1 MRRIIL
7 LFLCICSIV
16 TANAQ
21 SSIPKQTN
29 IAAYQYWFDRD
40 AANAVMVVVEAGTTV
55 VSPTIDASAL
65 ADGAHTMYFR
75 AVDTYARWS
84 SIMKHAFV
92 KLNADNFSS
101 SKIVCYQYWF
111 DKNDAAAITQS
122 VPEGTTT
129 IDPTIDIPNIP
140 DGVHSLKFRVKDTEG
155 NWSSILSH
163 TFFKIDQTV
172 YNSANIAS
180 YQYWFDNDF
189 STVVTTSLDPEVKNL
204 ELNELINVDNL
215 SLGDHNLSIRFCDT
229 NNRWS
234 SIITHDV
241 TIGIVGEAVDLAYG
255 ENLVTNGENPAL
267 DGWKQKNGVVDGVS
281 YTKMVADALMKGYST
296 SYEGDH
302 TTDFNNQ
309 RIVFHGASNSHGYI
323 YQDIR
328 LDNFVPQTGNLN
340 VDVYGTLSYYKT
352 QGDYAGIEFGFCDEN
367 GILIGSKVHYTN
379 KDHEWPNTTDY
390 VIHDKTSS
398 VVVPAN
404 TDFVRVSCYSV
415 IKGSTGDND
424 GCILQVGLKAA
435 SNVITINYVTNGST
449 IAPTSANYGEV
460 AVSSVVPVKPGAIF
474 LGWSMTE
481 GGSVDYASG
490 ELFVHKNGVSYNQG
504 ETTLYAV
511 WEEELS
517 YTRPTTEGRYG
528 TICLP
533 KGAEA
538 INITGATFY
547 SIAGKR
553 VDSEGLPTSIVLEEV
568 SNIEAGKPY
577 IFLASDTELKVVYSG
592 EAVAEANSENGL
604 VGSFTGQDVAEG
616 MYLLSNN
623 QIIKCGTGCSIGA
636 NRAFIN
642 MTDVPEYVD
651 GSVSP
656 SKIAIIG
663 LEGTTAINS
672 ITIEGDAIRYN
683 LSGIR
688 IPAGTKGITIINGKK
703 IVNK

>member
-40 AANAVMVVVEAGTTV
+40 DANAVMVVVEAGTTV

-75 AVDTYARWS
+75 AVDTYGRWS
-84 SIMKHAFV
+84 SILKHAFV
-92 KLNADNFSS
+92 KLNAGYFASAT
-101 SKIVCYQYWF
+101 ICGYQYWF

-129 IDPTIDIPNIP
+129 IDPTIDIPNIS

-267 DGWKQKNGVVDGVS
+267 EGWKQKNGVVDGVS

-352 QGDYAGIEFGFCDEN
+352 QGDYAGIEFGFYDEN

-404 TDFVRVSCYSV
+404 TDFVRVSCYSI

-435 SNVITINYVTNGST
+435 SNIVTINYSTSGSAV
-449 IAPTSANYGEV
+449 APTSANYGEV
-460 AVSSVVPVKPGAIF
+460 AVSSVVPVKPGSIF

-481 GGSVDYASG
+481 GGNVDYASG
-490 ELFVHKNGVSYNQG
+490 ELFVHKDGVSYNEG

-511 WEEELS
+511 WEEVLS
-517 YTRPTTEGRYG
+517 YTRSTTVGRYG

-533 KGAEA
+533 KGATA
-538 INITGATFY
+538 ANVTGATIY
-547 SIAGKR
+547 SIVGKR
-553 VDSEGLPTSIVLEEV
+553 VDESGNPTSLVLEEV
-568 SNIEAGKPY
+568 TGMVAGKPY
-577 IFLASDTELKVVYSG
+577 IFLATGDELKVIYSG
-592 EAVAEANSENGL
+592 DAAVEAGNANGL
-604 VGSFTGQDVAEG
+604 VGSFSGSDVAEG
-616 MYLLSNN
+616 MFLLSNN
-623 QIIKCGTGCSIGA
+623 NIVKCGTGCTIGA
-636 NRAFIN
+636 NRAYIN
-642 MTDVPEYVD
+642 MDDAPKYNETVTAKMRLINLD
-651 GSVSP
+651 GADAI
-656 SKIAIIG
+656 KNIA
-663 LEGTTAINS
+663 
-672 ITIEGDAIRYN
+672 IEGDAIRYN
-683 LSGIR
+683 LSGMR
-688 IPAGTKGITIINGKK
+688 VPRGTKGITIVNGKK
-703 IVNK
+703 ILTK